1 MGPGPGPGL
10 GLGSGLGLGW
20 AGGAAELAGAPG
32 GGARRAIGATD
43 RLAAMNDDTP
53 LSRSFGNQV
62 VDEAER
68 ERRIRLTFAAVA
80 RRYDLINDLLSF
92 GIHRLWKR
100 RLAALTAPAAGQHIV
115 DLAGGTGDVAALMAG
130 ADRRVTVIDPSEPM
144 MQVGRERG
152 RPHLEWQLGAAERLP
167 LPDASIDTLTI
178 AFGIRN
184 VTRIDLAL
192 AEVLRVLKPG
202 GRFLC
207 LEFSTPVRWL
217 RPMYQWFSFAVI
229 PRLGG
234 WIAGSPQAY
243 TYLVE
248 SIRRFPDQRSFAEL
262 LTRNGLA
269 EVHFHDLSAGIAC
282 IHVGTRPL
290 ADGAHHL
297 ATETQT

>member
-1 MGPGPGPGL
+1 VRGD
-10 GLGSGLGLGW
+10 
-20 AGGAAELAGAPG
+20 
-32 GGARRAIGATD
+32 IGATD
-43 RLAAMNDDTP
+43 RLAVMNDDTP
-53 LSRSFGNQV
+53 LSRSFGNQT
-62 VDEAER
+62 VDEPER
-68 ERRIRLTFAAVA
+68 ERRIRLTFEAVA

-100 RLAALTAPAAGQHIV
+100 KLAALAAPAAGQHIV
-115 DLAGGTGDVAALMAG
+115 DLAGGTGDVAGLMAG

-152 RPHLEWQLGAAERLP
+152 RAHLEWQLGAAEQLP

-184 VTRIDLAL
+184 VTRIDVAM

-207 LEFSTPVRWL
+207 LEFSTPAPWL
-217 RPMYQWFSFAVI
+217 RPMYRWCSIAVI

-234 WIAGSPQAY
+234 WIADSPQAY

-248 SIRRFPDQRSFAEL
+248 SIRRFPDQRSFAQL
-262 LTRNGLA
+262 LEQFGLA
-269 EVHFHDLSAGIAC
+269 QVHFHDLSAGIAC
-282 IHVGTRPL
+282 IHIGTRPPSG
-290 ADGAHHL
+290 GAQDS
-297 ATETQT
+297 AMETQT